1 MTSRGSRQLR
11 RALALLTVAAL
22 VSLLP
27 GAPALAA
34 PAAPPA
40 VRSTALQD
48 SCGSAA
54 AGEVRCL
61 SQWQVQERLQGRPR
75 AALAASGPAT
85 GLRPRDIRS
94 AYRLPAS
101 GSKNQTVAIVI
112 AYDNPRVEQ
121 DLAVYRSAF
130 GLPACTA
137 ANGCF
142 RKVDQRGGTRYP
154 RGDAGWGI
162 ESSLDVQAVS
172 AACSTCRILL
182 VEADNSTLPSMGA
195 AVNTAVKLGA
205 TVVSNSYGADEFP
218 GMQLMAAA
226 YYTHPGV
233 PILAASGDDG
243 FTTASFPAVLKTTW
257 AVGGTRLSG
266 SGQAGWTETAW
277 KGSGSG
283 CSAYVRKPA
292 RQKDTICRN
301 RTVADVSAAAD
312 AVGGFAVYDT
322 YGLGAG
328 NGWIN
333 VRGTSLSSPLLA
345 GMIGLAGNATTVAAP
360 SWLYQHRSGLKDVL
374 SGSNGSCGGDLRCT
388 AGKGYDAPTG
398 LGSPRGLSS
407 L

>member
-1 MTSRGSRQLR
+1 MTTRETGRLR
-11 RALALLTVAAL
+11 KAFTLLTLAAL
-22 VSLLP
+22 VSILP
-27 GAPALAA
+27 GAPAQAA
-34 PAAPPA
+34 PRAAL
-40 VRSTALQD
+40 STALHD
-48 SCGSAA
+48 SCARTA

-61 SQWQVQERLQGRPR
+61 SRWQVRERIQGRTP
-75 AALAASGPAT
+75 AALAVSGPAT
-85 GLRPRDIRS
+85 GLRPQDIHS
-94 AYRLPAS
+94 AYQLPAS
-101 GSKNQTVAIVI
+101 KSTKQTVAIVV

-154 RGDAGWGI
+154 RGDAGWGV
-162 ESSLDVQAVS
+162 ESSLDVQAVT
-172 AACSTCRILL
+172 AACSACKILL
-182 VEADNSTLPSMGA
+182 VEADNDRLPSIGA

-205 TVVSNSYGADEFP
+205 RVVSNSYGVKEFP
-218 GMQLMAAA
+218 GMKLLAAA

-233 PILAASGDDG
+233 AILAASGDDG

-257 AVGGTRLSG
+257 AVGGTLLSG
-266 SGQAGWTETAW
+266 SGQAGWNETAR

-283 CSAYVRKPA
+283 CSAYVAKPA

-312 AVGGFAVYDT
+312 GVGGFAVYDT
-322 YGLGAG
+322 YGLAAD

-333 VRGTSLSSPLLA
+333 VSGTSLSSPLLA
-345 GMIGLAGNATTVAAP
+345 GMIGLAGNASTVAPP
-360 SWLYQHRSGLKDVL
+360 SWLYQHRSGLKDVV
-374 SGSNGSCGGDLRCT
+374 SGSNGSCGGDFRCT